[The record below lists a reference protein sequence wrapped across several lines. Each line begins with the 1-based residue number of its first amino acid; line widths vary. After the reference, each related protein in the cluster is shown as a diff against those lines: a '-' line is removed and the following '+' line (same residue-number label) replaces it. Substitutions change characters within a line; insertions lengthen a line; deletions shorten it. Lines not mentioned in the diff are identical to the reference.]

1 MKRAEV
7 TIVNRL
13 GLHARPSAALTQM
26 ATRFSAEVFLS
37 KGTRRVNGKSIMGVM
52 MLAAA
57 RGSVI
62 TVETDGEDEDEAL
75 SALVGLIGSGF
86 GEELADP
93 APTGQGR

>member
-13 GLHARPSAALTQM
+13 GLHARPSAALTQL

-37 KGTRRVNGKSIMGVM
+37 KGNRRVNGKSIMGVM

-57 RGSVI
+57 RGTVI
-62 TVETDGEDEDEAL
+62 VVETDGEDEEAA
-75 SALVGLIGSGF
+75 SKALVGLIESGF
-86 GEELADP
+86 GEEIADK
-93 APTGQGR
+93 AR